1 MASCCAFAARF
12 SIKWVS
18 VMRVHQKKEREM
30 ENVSQLKIAKPGA
43 GRSPISAKIEE
54 AAADGVETADLRR
67 RALER
72 LRDLIGTDRMSASGR
87 LPAER
92 LLAAE
97 LGVNR
102 RSLRHA
108 LDILE
113 GEGRITRHQGRGTFV
128 TDARLGT
135 EGLVRELAK
144 LNNPVDTLEARL
156 AIEPPQ
162 ARLAALRATRGDID
176 KLFDAAEASRNA
188 KDPASYEKADAAF
201 HRRVAAAARNPL
213 LIAIFDA
220 VLEIASEG
228 SWRHG
233 RETAHCINR
242 QAEYAASH
250 RRIAAAIA
258 ERNPTLAEEAMRAHL
273 SGVQQQLIEH
283 AFPRLQIVE

>member
-1 MASCCAFAARF
+1 M
-12 SIKWVS
+12 
-18 VMRVHQKKEREM
+18 
-30 ENVSQLKIAKPGA
+30 
-43 GRSPISAKIEE
+43 
-54 AAADGVETADLRR
+54 
-67 RALER
+67 
-72 LRDLIGTDRMSASGR
+72 
-87 LPAER
+87 
-92 LLAAE
+92 
-97 LGVNR
+97 
-102 RSLRHA
+102 
-108 LDILE
+108 
-113 GEGRITRHQGRGTFV
+113 
-128 TDARLGT
+128 
-135 EGLVRELAK
+135 
-144 LNNPVDTLEARL
+144 DTLEARL
-156 AIEPPQ
+156 AIEPAQ

-176 KLFDAAEASRNA
+176 KLFDAAEASRDA

-213 LIAIFDA
+213 LIAIFEA

-283 AFPRLQIVE
+283 AFPRLQVVE